1 MKVLHTSDWHLGRSL
16 YGQKRYTEFGQFLD
30 WLSETVEAEEIDVLL
45 VAGDIFDTS
54 APSNRAQSLYYQ
66 FLCRVAAS
74 PCRHIVVIAGNHD
87 SPTFLDAPKALLR
100 SLDVHVIGAAAENID
115 DEILLLKD
123 AEGCAELLVCA
134 VPYLRD
140 RDIRQVQAGE
150 SLADKDH
157 NLLEGIRNHYHHV
170 AERAESQRKTLGLD
184 IPIIAMGH
192 LFTAGGQTIDGDGV
206 RELYVGS
213 LAHVHASIFPPC
225 IDYVALGH
233 LHVPQKIG
241 GAEHMRYS
249 GSPLAMGFGE
259 AMQQKSVCLVHFS
272 NSTHFTKAS
281 TGAAKPSVELLNV
294 PVFQQLRKVSGNW
307 AEISAQLLSLVDAS
321 EPVWLEVIY
330 QGDEIVSDL
339 RERLETLIEDSEL
352 LILRIQNTRLIDRVL
367 NASHADESLENL
379 DVDDVFARCLAA
391 HEIPEAQQAD
401 LLYTYQQA
409 LSSIHNDDTQA
420 E

>member
-1 MKVLHTSDWHLGRSL
+1 MKVLHTSDWHLGRLL
-16 YGQKRYTEFGQFLD
+16 YGQKRYREFTQFLD
-30 WLSETVEAEEIDVLL
+30 WLSQTMASEQIDILL

-54 APSNRAQSLYYQ
+54 APSNRAQSLYYE
-66 FLCRVAAS
+66 FLCRVATS
-74 PCRHIVVIAGNHD
+74 SCRHIIVIAGNHD

-100 SLDVHVIGAAAENID
+100 SLDVHVIGAATENID

-123 AEGCAELLVCA
+123 ADGCPELLVCA

-157 NLLEGIRNHYHHV
+157 NLLEGIRNHYHQV
-170 AERAESQRKTLGLD
+170 AELAAQQRQALGLD

-213 LAHVHASIFPPC
+213 LAHVNASIFPAC

-241 GAEHMRYS
+241 GSELMRYS

-259 AMQQKSVCLVHFS
+259 ATQQKSVCLIAFNKVHTS
-272 NSTHFTKAS
+272 P
-281 TGAAKPSVELLNV
+281 PSVELLNV
-294 PVFQQLRKVSGNW
+294 PVFQRLLKISGNW
-307 AEISAQLLSLVDAS
+307 ADISSQLVALVEFS
-321 EPVWLEVIY
+321 ETVWLEIVY
-330 QGDEIVSDL
+330 QGDELISDL
-339 RERLETLIEDSEL
+339 RERLENLTADSEL
-352 LILRIQNTRLIDRVL
+352 LILRIQNARLIERVL
-367 NASHADESLENL
+367 NSTQTDESLEDL
-379 DVDDVFARCLAA
+379 DVDDVFDRCLSA
-391 HEIPEAQQAD
+391 HDISATQRPD
-401 LLYTYQQA
+401 LLHTYQQA
-409 LSSIHNDDTQA
+409 LISLHNDDLLA

>member
-30 WLSETVEAEEIDVLL
+30 WLGEMIQREQVDVLL

-74 PCRHIVVIAGNHD
+74 VCRHIIVIAGNHD
-87 SPTFLDAPKALLR
+87 SPTFLDAPRELLR
-100 SLDVHVIGAAAENID
+100 SLDVHVIGAATDNID

-123 AEGCAELLVCA
+123 ADGSPELLVCA

-140 RDIRQVQAGE
+140 RDIRLVQAGE
-150 SLADKDH
+150 SIADKDH
-157 NLLEGIRNHYHHV
+157 NLLEGIRSHYQQV
-170 AERAESQRKTLGLD
+170 AARAETQRQELGLN

-213 LAHVHASIFPPC
+213 LAHVNASIFPPC

-241 GAEHMRYS
+241 GSEWMRYS
-249 GSPLAMGFGE
+249 GSPLPMGFGE
-259 AMQQKSVCLVHFS
+259 ATQEKSVCLI
-272 NSTHFTKAS
+272 NFTTEGKDSAES
-281 TGAAKPSVELLNV
+281 CVELLPV

-307 AEISAQLLSLVDAS
+307 ASLSAQLIALVETNEA
-321 EPVWLEVIY
+321 VWLEIIY
-330 QGDEIVSDL
+330 TGEELISDL
-339 RERLETLIEDSEL
+339 RERLEELSDDSEL
-352 LILRIQNTRLIDRVL
+352 MILRIQNTRLIDRVL
-367 NASHADESLENL
+367 NSAHSEESLEDL
-379 DVDDVFARCLAA
+379 DVNDVFSRCLTAN
-391 HEIPEAQQAD
+391 EIPDAQQID
-401 LLYTYQQA
+401 LRHSYQQT
-409 LSSIHNDDTQA
+409 LSSLHNDDTQA

>member
-16 YGQKRYTEFGQFLD
+16 YGQKRYVEFGQFLD
-30 WLSETVEAEEIDVLL
+30 WLSETIEAEQIDILL

-74 PCRHIVVIAGNHD
+74 PCRHIIVIAGNHD

-157 NLLEGIRNHYHHV
+157 NLLEGIRNHYHQV

-241 GAEHMRYS
+241 GVEHMRYS

-259 AMQQKSVCLVHFS
+259 ATQQKSVCLVDFS
-272 NSTHFTKAS
+272 HFTNA
-281 TGAAKPSVELLNV
+281 GEAKPAVKLLDV
-294 PVFQQLRKVSGNW
+294 PVFQQLRKVSGDW
-307 AEISAQLLSLVDAS
+307 AEIASQLLSLVDS
-321 EPVWLEVIY
+321 NDPVWLEVIY

-339 RERLETLIEDSEL
+339 RERLETLVEGSEL

-367 NASHADESLENL
+367 NASHADESLEDL

-401 LLYTYQQA
+401 LLHTYQQT

>member
-30 WLSETVEAEEIDVLL
+30 WLSTTIVSEQVDILL

-74 PCRHIVVIAGNHD
+74 PCRHIIVIAGNHD

-123 AEGCAELLVCA
+123 ARGCAELLVCA

-157 NLLEGIRNHYHHV
+157 NLLEGIRNHYHQV

-233 LHVPQKIG
+233 LHVPQKINKS
-241 GAEHMRYS
+241 EHMRYS

-259 AMQQKSVCLVHFS
+259 ATQQKSVCLVHF
-272 NSTHFTKAS
+272 TKP
-281 TGAAKPSVELLNV
+281 GVAKPSVDLLDV

-321 EPVWLEVIY
+321 EPVWLEVVY
-330 QGDEIVSDL
+330 QGDEIISDL
-339 RERLETLIEDSEL
+339 RERLETLVEGSEL

-367 NASHADESLENL
+367 NASHADESLEDL

-391 HEIPEAQQAD
+391 HEVPETQQAD
-401 LLYTYQQA
+401 LLHTYQQA
-409 LSSIHNDDTQA
+409 LSSIRNDDTQA

>member
-16 YGQKRYTEFGQFLD
+16 YGQKRYAEFGQFLD
-30 WLSETVEAEEIDVLL
+30 WLSTTIVSEQVDILL

-74 PCRHIVVIAGNHD
+74 PCRHIIVIAGNHD

-123 AEGCAELLVCA
+123 AEGFAELLVCA

-206 RELYVGS
+206 RELYIGS

-259 AMQQKSVCLVHFS
+259 ATQQKSVCLVHFS
-272 NSTHFTKAS
+272 NVSNA
-281 TGAAKPSVELLNV
+281 GAPKPTVELLDV
-294 PVFQQLRKVSGNW
+294 PVFQQLRKVSGDW
-307 AEISAQLLSLVDAS
+307 AEIASQLLSLADS
-321 EPVWLEVIY
+321 NDPVWLEVIY

-339 RERLETLIEDSEL
+339 RERLEALIEGSKL

-367 NASHADESLENL
+367 NSSHADESLEDL

-391 HEIPEAQQAD
+391 HGVPEAQQAD
-401 LLYTYQQA
+401 LLHTYQQT

>member
-16 YGQKRYTEFGQFLD
+16 YGQKRYDEFGQFLD
-30 WLSETVEAEEIDVLL
+30 WLSETIQTEQVDILL

-74 PCRHIVVIAGNHD
+74 PCRHIIVIAGNHD

-100 SLDVHVIGAAAENID
+100 SLDVHVIGAATDNID

-140 RDIRQVQAGE
+140 RDIRLVQAGE
-150 SLADKDH
+150 SIADKDQ
-157 NLLEGIRNHYHHV
+157 NLLDGIHSHYHQV
-170 AERAESQRKTLGLD
+170 AEQADKQRQTLGLD

-192 LFTAGGQTIDGDGV
+192 LFTAGGKTIDGDGV

-213 LAHVHASIFPPC
+213 LAHVNASIFPPC

-241 GAEHMRYS
+241 GSEHMRYS

-259 AMQQKSVCLVHFS
+259 ATQQKSVCLVD
-272 NSTHFTKAS
+272 FTPFTNAD
-281 TGAAKPSVELLNV
+281 AATPAVELLAV
-294 PVFQQLRKVSGNW
+294 PVFQRLCKVSGNW
-307 AEISAQLLSLVDAS
+307 AAISAQLLSLVDAS
-321 EPVWLEVIY
+321 KPVWLEVVY
-330 QGDEIVSDL
+330 QDDEIVSDL
-339 RERLETLIEDSEL
+339 RERLETLTEGSEL

-367 NASHADESLENL
+367 NSSHTDESLEDL

-391 HEIPEAQQAD
+391 HEIPDSQQAE
-401 LLYTYQQA
+401 LLHSYQQT
-409 LSSIHNDDTQA
+409 LSSLHDDDLQA

>member
-16 YGQKRYTEFGQFLD
+16 YGQKRYGEFSQFLD
-30 WLSETVEAEEIDVLL
+30 WLAVTIEAERVDILL
-45 VAGDIFDTS
+45 VAGDIFDTGT
-54 APSNRAQSLYYQ
+54 PSNRAQSLYYQ

-74 PCRHIVVIAGNHD
+74 SCRHIIVIAGNHD

-100 SLDVHVIGAAAENID
+100 SLNVHVIGAATDNID

-123 AEGCAELLVCA
+123 AEGSPELLVCA

-140 RDIRQVQAGE
+140 RDIRLVEAGE
-150 SLADKDH
+150 SSADKDH
-157 NLLEGIRNHYHHV
+157 KLLEGIRDHYHQV
-170 AERAESQRKTLGLD
+170 AALAQDQRRALGFD

-213 LAHVHASIFPPC
+213 LAHVNASIFPSC

-233 LHVPQKIG
+233 LHVPQQIG
-241 GAEHMRYS
+241 GSELMRYS

-259 AMQQKSVCLVHFS
+259 ARQQKSVCLLQFPHRAV
-272 NSTHFTKAS
+272 
-281 TGAAKPSVELLNV
+281 GKPALVLLPV
-294 PVFQQLRKVSGNW
+294 PVFQRLSKVSGNW
-307 AEISAQLLSLVDAS
+307 VEIVQQLSALIELDQ
-321 EPVWLEVIY
+321 PVWLEVIY
-330 QGDEIVSDL
+330 RGDELVSDL
-339 RERLETLIEDSEL
+339 RERLETLVEGSEL

-367 NASHADESLENL
+367 NSSHSDESLEDL
-379 DVDDVFARCLAA
+379 SVDDVFARCLSA
-391 HEIPEAQQAD
+391 HDIPESQQAN
-401 LLYTYQQA
+401 LLHSYRQT
-409 LSSIHNDDTQA
+409 LSSLHDDDLRA

>member
-30 WLSETVEAEEIDVLL
+30 WLGATIQSEQVDTLL

-74 PCRHIVVIAGNHD
+74 TCRHIIVIAGNHD
-87 SPTFLDAPKALLR
+87 SPTFLDAPRELLR
-100 SLDVHVIGAAAENID
+100 SLDVHVIGSTTDNID

-123 AEGCAELLVCA
+123 ADDCPELLVCA

-140 RDIRQVQAGE
+140 RDIRLVQAGE
-150 SLADKDH
+150 SIADKDH
-157 NLLEGIRNHYHHV
+157 NLLEGIRSHYQQV
-170 AERAESQRKTLGLD
+170 AALADSQRQALELD

-213 LAHVHASIFPPC
+213 LAHVNASIFPPS

-241 GAEHMRYS
+241 GSELMRYS
-249 GSPLAMGFGE
+249 GSPLPMGFGE
-259 AMQQKSVCLVHFS
+259 ATQEKSVCLINFS
-272 NSTHFTKAS
+272 TEDKGESSAE
-281 TGAAKPSVELLNV
+281 PCVELLPV
-294 PVFQQLRKVSGNW
+294 PVFQQLRKVSGDW
-307 AEISAQLLSLVDAS
+307 AELSAQLVALVDANES
-321 EPVWLEVIY
+321 VWLEIIY
-330 QGDEIVSDL
+330 KGEELISDL
-339 RERLETLIEDSEL
+339 RERLENLIEDSEL

-367 NASHADESLENL
+367 NSAHSEESLEDL
-379 DVDDVFARCLAA
+379 DVNDVFARCLAA
-391 HEIPEAQQAD
+391 NEITEAQQVD
-401 LLYTYQQA
+401 LLHTYQQT
-409 LSSIHNDDTQA
+409 LSSLHNDDTQA

>member
-16 YGQKRYTEFGQFLD
+16 YGQKRYAEFGQFLD
-30 WLSETVEAEEIDVLL
+30 WLSETIEAEQIDILL

-74 PCRHIVVIAGNHD
+74 PCRHIIVIAGNHD

-123 AEGCAELLVCA
+123 AEGSAELLVCA

-157 NLLEGIRNHYHHV
+157 NLLEGIRNHYHQV

-213 LAHVHASIFPPC
+213 LAHVNASIFPPC

-233 LHVPQKIG
+233 LHVPQKISG
-241 GAEHMRYS
+241 LEHMRYS

-259 AMQQKSVCLVHFS
+259 ATQQKSVCLV
-272 NSTHFTKAS
+272 NFTKP
-281 TGAAKPSVELLNV
+281 GAVKPAVDLLDV
-294 PVFQQLRKVSGNW
+294 PVFQQLRKVSGDW
-307 AEISAQLLSLVDAS
+307 AEIAAQLLTLVDAS
-321 EPVWLEVIY
+321 QPVWIEVVY

-339 RERLETLIEDSEL
+339 RERLETLTEGSEL

-367 NASHADESLENL
+367 NASHADESLEDL
-379 DVDDVFARCLAA
+379 DVDDVFSRCLAA

-401 LLYTYQQA
+401 LLHTYQQT
-409 LSSIHNDDTQA
+409 LSSINNDDTQA